1 MVAIEANVPY
11 MSVRTLVWL
20 AAAAAQVVWLGM
32 KGNVETR
39 QPKALSYMIATITGL
54 FAARDL
60 WLVIAFSSGMV
71 AALYLGEFLYATA
84 WAAFL
89 VRSLPLHTLSCA

>member
-1 MVAIEANVPY
+1 MVAIESNVPY
-11 MSVRTLVWL
+11 MSVRTLAWI

-32 KGNVETR
+32 KGNVQTR
-39 QPKALSYMIATITGL
+39 QPKTLSYMIATITGL

-60 WLVIAFSSGMV
+60 WLVIAFSSGMIV
-71 AALYLGEFLYATA
+71 ALYLGEFLYATA

-89 VRSLPLHTLSCA
+89 VCTMQLHTLSCA